1 MALVPACGSN
11 CIDDG
16 FEWSQSKEECI
27 GSATY
32 TTTGETD
39 TTEGTTTEGTATTGP
54 TTTGETE
61 GLVQVC
67 KDADMD
73 GQGDPNNCMQ
83 GDGDNP
89 PPGYV
94 PNADDCKDDDPNT
107 YKGAA
112 EIEFPDLCATDADD
126 DGWAEPNP
134 GPGIMGGSDCV
145 DSNPDVFPGSAENE
159 DLELCTEDKDGDGWG
174 DVDPVPGADAG
185 SDCDDDDSSAYPGA
199 ASKDNP
205 DACTKDSDGDGYG
218 DPTPPPGGEPGTDCD
233 DNDASTFPG
242 SAPNEEDPLGCYTD
256 ADDDDW
262 GDDMPKDGVDVGSDC
277 DDASAE
283 TYPGAAENE
292 EDNVACMRDE
302 DMDGWGDD
310 SPDKPGVV
318 SGSDCND
325 DDVEVYQ
332 NCADCT
338 PNELFCEG
346 GNSMLCNDSGT
357 GSELDE
363 FCDFGCDPEDGKCIV
378 MLNVD
383 AGPSLCI
390 DQGATVQLEA
400 MAVGGDGAYMWD
412 WTPADSLN
420 DPNIPNPE
428 ATPPAATT
436 YTVTVTDGQNAMASD
451 NVSVFIKDASL
462 VLDDVSCKITNFKWG
477 GTPKVNWDW
486 DPDTVELCQ
495 LSNSTP
501 TARFCGWS
509 LDNASIQGHFQVKTT
524 SDDDW
529 VGMFFGLQP
538 FDQMTE
544 EPKQFYFMGWKQ
556 GNQVG
561 TFCKAYENVGREG
574 IIVKRIDVKD
584 PENNPLDCG
593 DFHAP
598 ADTSNS
604 VLLADEAAFSEVG
617 WKDNTPYI
625 IDITHTPQNFTIKVI
640 EEQSMVVVA
649 EKTFEDNTYPNGQ
662 VAFYANSQQNACF
675 YDFKT
680 SCL

>member
-27 GSATY
+27 GTATY
-32 TTTGETD
+32 TTGDTET
-39 TTEGTTTEGTATTGP
+39 TNGTTTDPTETTGP
-54 TTTGETE
+54 TTVDTE

-73 GQGDPNNCMQ
+73 GQGDPNNCMP

-94 PNADDCKDDDPNT
+94 PNDEDCKDDDPNT

-112 EIEFPDLCATDADD
+112 EIEFPELCATDEDD
-126 DGWAEPNP
+126 DGWAKSDP
-134 GPGIMGGSDCV
+134 GDGIVSGSDCI
-145 DSNPDVFPGSAENE
+145 DTNPDIYPGSAENE
-159 DLELCTEDKDGDGWG
+159 DLSLCTQDADGDGWG
-174 DVDPVPGADAG
+174 DVEPEPGADPG
-185 SDCDDDDSSAYPGA
+185 HDCLDDDPNTYPGA
-199 ASKDNP
+199 ANKDNP
-205 DACTKDSDGDGYG
+205 DACTTDSDGDGYG
-218 DPTPPPGGEPGTDCD
+218 DPTPPPGGEGGTDCD
-233 DNDASTFPG
+233 DDDPSTFPG

-262 GDDMPKDGVDVGSDC
+262 GDNMPKDGVDVGQDC
-277 DDASAE
+277 DDSSAE
-283 TYPGAAENE
+283 TFPGAAENE

-302 DMDGWGDD
+302 DKDGWGDD
-310 SPDKPGVV
+310 DPPDGVT

-325 DDVEVYQ
+325 GDADVFE

-338 PNELFCEG
+338 PNELFCDG
-346 GNSMLCNDSGT
+346 DNSMLCNARGSG
-357 GSELDE
+357 SDLQE

-378 MLNVD
+378 MLSVD

-400 MAVGGDGAYMWD
+400 MAAGGDGAYMWD

-420 DPNIPNPE
+420 DANISNPE

-462 VLDDVSCKITNFKWG
+462 VLDDLSCKITNFKWG
-477 GTPKVNWDW
+477 GVPKVNWDW
-486 DPDTVELCQ
+486 NPDEVELCQ
-495 LSNSTP
+495 LSNSSP
-501 TARFCGWS
+501 TARFCGWT
-509 LDNASIQGHFQVKTT
+509 LDNANIQGHFQVKTT
-524 SDDDW
+524 ADDDW
-529 VGMFFGLQP
+529 VGVLFGIQP
-538 FDQMTE
+538 FDQMTM
-544 EPKQFYFMGWKQ
+544 EPEQFYFMGWKQ

-574 IIVKRIDVKD
+574 IIVKRIDVKNAD
-584 PENNPLDCG
+584 QDPLDCG

-598 ADTSNS
+598 SDTPNS

-617 WKDNTPYI
+617 WKDNVAYI
-625 IDITHTPQNFTIKVI
+625 IDLTHTPDNFTIKVI
-640 EEQSMVVVA
+640 EEQTMVVVA

-662 VAFYANSQQNACF
+662 VGFYANSQEKACF